1 LDGDPG
7 TPPSA
12 SEADRLQSLLDSKE
26 VREALAM
33 ADRARRIQARE
44 AAMAEAAAMREAAE
58 RARLQAQ
65 ADRSPGSGDA
75 SPGDEVAAEEEPTD
89 PSGPSEGGSVSGRA
103 ELAEAE
109 PLRGLD
115 AKQRAAIY
123 KLPPRV
129 RDPLL
134 EGMRQRGP
142 AAYQSVIDTY
152 FRQLGRDIPE

>member
-1 LDGDPG
+1 
-7 TPPSA
+7 
-12 SEADRLQSLLDSKE
+12 
-26 VREALAM
+26 M

-44 AAMAEAAAMREAAE
+44 AAMAEAAAKREAAE